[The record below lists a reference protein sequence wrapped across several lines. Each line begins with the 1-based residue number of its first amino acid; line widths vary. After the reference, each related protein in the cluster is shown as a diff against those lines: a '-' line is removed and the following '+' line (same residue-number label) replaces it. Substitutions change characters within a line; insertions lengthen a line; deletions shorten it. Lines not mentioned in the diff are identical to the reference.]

1 MQARDRQGT
10 PGSTDPVLTAASYL
24 LIIAAPAVGT
34 AIHRKGQGHM
44 SNVAIPG
51 SLSVAGWEKLKTAF
65 VAKDKKA
72 ADELKSQSGKMSEAL
87 NKVLKAH
94 SDIDFGAL
102 DPKSAT
108 SPAAAER
115 ALAKI
120 ESERSSLKTLID
132 AANAASSAAD
142 AFAKAAGPVRKG
154 LKGDAEKALG
164 AAVAAATSG
173 SGAVDKFIAELKAA
187 FDEGE
192 KEMKEAAKPKAGAKA
207 AAPNPKAA
215 SDGKAIGALIK
226 KMVAALRSGKPMPQ
240 PVKFLAVRL
249 EKKVRI
255 YLGPKPDS
263 ALAKLKTQFEPKAK
277 IKLIKDPKGS
287 VLWEKGALTFVT
299 DKLSTVGAKL
309 LQQAIKEQT
318 KGLNAKVR
326 IKKSDGKVD
335 EADAAE
341 LKDSDLQV
349 DADDEAALKV
359 DMKDVMSRLAEMK
372 AEIEAAIKKGGDA
385 KLKTLY
391 ASLQSHIGGKKADDA
406 SDALDEIEALLE
418 PADEDEGD
426 EAESSGDKGVPPAT
440 AFLAKFN
447 ALRSKIDAAVA
458 AGGATAKQIGDLST
472 IAQMLA
478 KKGDQASVDKAD
490 EALSRIEQMLGA
502 ATTASVGGLSV
513 AKLATARLEWIGTR
527 DTAIT
532 EITFL
537 SKAIVAAFAK
547 EPSQASQLKAAI
559 TKLAGLTLRLKTTLD
574 NELDAALTENDP
586 TRRAQLAAKAKG
598 TLASIRKFVE
608 EDELMS
614 NLDDNE
620 VRKMSVVGPMKKS
633 LAAISAA
640 LGQ

>member
-1 MQARDRQGT
+1 MNT
-10 PGSTDPVLTAASYL
+10 
-24 LIIAAPAVGT
+24 VG
-34 AIHRKGQGHM
+34 
-44 SNVAIPG
+44 IPS
-51 SLSVAGWEKLKTAF
+51 SLSVAGWEKLKTA
-65 VAKDKKA
+65 VAAKDKKA
-72 ADELKSQSGKMSEAL
+72 ADDLKSQSTKVSEAF

-94 SDIDFGAL
+94 SDIDFGVL

-108 SPAAAER
+108 SPAAAEK
-115 ALAKI
+115 AMAKI
-120 ESERSSLKTLID
+120 ESERSGLKALID
-132 AANAASSAAD
+132 AANAASTAAD
-142 AFAKAAGPVRKG
+142 AFAKAAAPVRKG

-164 AAVAAATSG
+164 AAVAAATAGSG
-173 SGAVDKFIAELKAA
+173 SVEKFIVELKAA

-192 KEMKEAAKPKAGAKA
+192 KEMKEAAKAKGGAKA
-207 AAPNPKAA
+207 APVNPKAA
-215 SDGKAIGALIK
+215 ADGKAIGVLIK

-255 YLGPKPDS
+255 YLGPKPQS
-263 ALAKLKTQFEPKAK
+263 ALAKLKTQFEPEAK
-277 IKLIKDPKGS
+277 IKLIKDPKGT

-299 DKLSTVGAKL
+299 DKLSNVGAKL

-318 KGLNAKVR
+318 KGLSAKVR

-341 LKDSDLQV
+341 LKDSDLHV
-349 DADDEAALKV
+349 DPDDEAALKV
-359 DMKDVMSRLAEMK
+359 DMKDVLSRLAERK
-372 AEIEAAIKKGGDA
+372 AEIEAAIKNGGDA
-385 KLKTLY
+385 KLKATY
-391 ASLQSHIGGKKADDA
+391 ASLLSHVNGMKADEA
-406 SDALDEIEALLE
+406 SDALDELEALLE

-472 IAQMLA
+472 VAQMLA
-478 KKGDQASVDKAD
+478 KKGDQASVDKAN

-502 ATTASVGGLSV
+502 AATASVGGLSV
-513 AKLATARLEWIGTR
+513 AKLATARLEWVNTR
-527 DTAIT
+527 DAAIR
-532 EITFL
+532 EITAL

-547 EPSQASQLKAAI
+547 EPSQAPQLKEAI
-559 TKLAGLTLRLKTTLD
+559 TKLAGLTLRLKTGLD
-574 NELDAALTENDP
+574 AELDAALGENDP
-586 TRRAQLAAKAKG
+586 ARRAQLAAKAKG

-614 NLDDNE
+614 NLDGNE
-620 VRKMSVVGPMKKS
+620 VVKSMSVVAPMKKS